1 MNRRTL
7 ALGRL
12 KPGAQNKTEAEYGR
26 LLEAR
31 KQTGEIEWYAFEG
44 ITFKLADDTRY
55 TPDFAVM
62 LTGGEMEMH
71 EIKGRW
77 MDDAKV
83 KIKVA
88 AERFPFRFI
97 AVHKIDKKDGGGW
110 RYEQY

>member
-1 MNRRTL
+1 MNKRTL

-12 KPGAQNKTEAEYGR
+12 KPGKMNNTEAEYAQV
-26 LLEAR
+26 LELRRQAG
-31 KQTGEIEWYAFEG
+31 QIEWFKFEG

-55 TPDFAVM
+55 TPDFAI
-62 LTGGEMEMH
+62 LNADGTMEMH

-88 AERFPFRFI
+88 ADLFPFRFI
-97 AVHKIDKKDGGGW
+97 AVYKISKKEGGGW
-110 RYEQY
+110 RHESF